1 MIGRLRGI
9 LAEVGEAECL
19 IDCGGVGYVATC
31 GARTLGRLPAP
42 GDETTLFI
50 HSQWS
55 QDQGPRLYGFLSRD
69 ERKVF
74 NLMLTIQ
81 GVGPK
86 AALGVLDVLPPPE
99 LAAAVAREDK
109 AAVGRANGVGPKLAL
124 RIVTELKGKSLTD
137 GAFAPT
143 APGVHAEAAVAA
155 PPPPSVTGE
164 AVAALLGLGI
174 AEVNARRAVDHAL
187 IKLGEEAEL
196 PLVIRTALQELG
208 R

>member
-42 GDETTLFI
+42 GDETLLFI
-50 HSQWS
+50 QSQWS

-86 AALGVLDVLPPPE
+86 AALGVLDVLPPAE

-124 RIVTELKGKSLTD
+124 RIVTELKGKSLSE
-137 GAFAPT
+137 GVFAPT